1 MEGILFPKGMVE
13 GREGLKEYQA
23 RGGYEALAKALKG
36 TPENV
41 IQVVSDAGLRGHGGA
56 GFPTGKKWQFTRE
69 APEQPHYLVMNGG
82 EDEPGSRKDRV
93 LLENLPHL
101 VIEGAVLGAYAIGAG
116 KAYLYIN
123 AKYENAIKS
132 VTDALSE
139 AKAAAY
145 WGEKILG
152 SNYDLEIEI
161 ICRGSGFLPSITS
174 STAVSSPA
182 T

>member
-1 MEGILFPKGMVE
+1 MEGILFPKGVVE

-23 RGGYEALAKALKG
+23 RGGYEALAKALQV
-36 TPENV
+36 TPEDV
-41 IQVVSDAGLRGHGGA
+41 IQVISDAGLRGHGGA

-101 VIEGAVLGAYAIGAG
+101 VIEGTVLGSYAIGAA

-123 AKYENAIKS
+123 AKYETAIQS
-132 VTDALSE
+132 VNYALRE
-139 AKAAAY
+139 AKAAGY
-145 WGEKILG
+145 WGQKI
-152 SNYDLEIEI
+152 
-161 ICRGSGFLPSITS
+161 
-174 STAVSSPA
+174 
-182 T
+182 